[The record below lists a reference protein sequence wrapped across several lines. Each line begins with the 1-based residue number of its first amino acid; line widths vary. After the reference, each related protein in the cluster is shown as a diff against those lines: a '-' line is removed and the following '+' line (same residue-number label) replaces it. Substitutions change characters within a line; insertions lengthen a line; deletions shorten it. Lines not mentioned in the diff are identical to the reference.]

1 MFFENLREEVRE
13 EFKKYFTENIETF
26 KKAIIPD
33 IIQVIL
39 INNNSIEELITK
51 YHRKKWSDISPFEV
65 RLLKEKFSLIERKGI
80 TFIHDAHYFYMSD
93 WIEDTL
99 LKVKNC
105 NKRHQE
111 EKKYISIPPVTDKD
125 KLNLISAII
134 EHHKSTVKAIK
145 EIKEV
150 LKEVE

>member
-1 MFFENLREEVRE
+1 MFFNKLREEVKE

-65 RLLKEKFSLIERKGI
+65 RLLKEKFSLIERMGI
-80 TFIHDAHYFYMSD
+80 TFIYDAHYFYMSD

-99 LKVKNC
+99 IKVKNH
-105 NKRHQE
+105 NKCYQE
-111 EKKYISIPPVTDKD
+111 EKKCIPIPLVTDKD
-125 KLNLISAII
+125 KLNAISAIV
-134 EHHKSTVKAIK
+134 EYQKSTVKAVK
-145 EIKEV
+145 AIKEV
-150 LKEVE
+150 LKDVE

>member
-1 MFFENLREEVRE
+1 MFFENLREELRE
-13 EFKKYFTENIETF
+13 EFKKYFTENLETF

-80 TFIHDAHYFYMSD
+80 TSIYDAHYFYMSD

-99 LKVKNC
+99 FTVKNY
-105 NKRHQE
+105 NKCYQE
-111 EKKYISIPPVTDKD
+111 EKKYIPIPLITDKD
-125 KLNLISAII
+125 RVNAISAIVK
-134 EHHKSTVKAIK
+134 HQKSTVKAVK
-145 EIKEV
+145 AIKEV
-150 LKEVE
+150 LKDVE

>member
-1 MFFENLREEVRE
+1 MFFENLREELRE
-13 EFKKYFTENIETF
+13 EFKKYFTENLETF

-80 TFIHDAHYFYMSD
+80 GIIYDAHYFYMSD
-93 WIEDTL
+93 YIEDTL
-99 LKVKNC
+99 FEVKNY
-105 NKRHQE
+105 NKCYQK
-111 EKKYISIPPVTDKD
+111 EKKYTSIPPVTDKD
-125 KLNLISAII
+125 RLNVISAIV
-134 EHHKSTVKAIK
+134 ENQKSTVKAVK

-150 LKEVE
+150 LKDVE